1 MGLVDYAGSDSDS
14 DAEVEQTQKKTH
26 NAIRESLK
34 PDEESYFGE
43 HDEEKGNYSV
53 GQGQNNED
61 DLEEIV
67 KPKSWEIKLAEKAR
81 RKLEKK
87 ALKKAQKLETKKERK
102 AMKEA
107 KKANKIAKIGNGI
120 QKDKKKIVISALGAL
135 GSIAAEH
142 SSDESDYDEKE
153 EPKEFNKRKTQHG
166 LLSNLPAPKGRD
178 NRSGGTDSFASLL
191 IPHSVATKTTIA
203 TSVPSVVKSTLV
215 AKTAEESDDDDD
227 EPTDF
232 FGFSLAPTPK
242 VEKAASDIP
251 FMAMNSSMDI
261 VGPSRPNEED
271 EIDPSQMY
279 QIPEDEEGQQSQG
292 PSSSEAWLH
301 RKITDEQAHKLLM
314 RFSHDIG
321 SEERRSINEMAN
333 SIVDVN
339 VDDAL
344 GPDVKTNIIK
354 NLGHRAFVEAT
365 SAPIPQVQTQGQTS
379 RRKHQITYLASLAV
393 AREEQLK
400 DQWAEQKQSKRMAR
414 QKYGF

>member
-14 DAEVEQTQKKTH
+14 DQEEVITQKKVTEAPPKPVLVDEDSFFDDSAI
-26 NAIRESLK
+26 NADS
-34 PDEESYFGE
+34 
-43 HDEEKGNYSV
+43 GNLNPSV
-53 GQGQNNED
+53 ED
-61 DLEEIV
+61 ALEEIV
-67 KPKSWEIKLAEKAR
+67 KPKDWEKKLADKAR

-87 ALKKAQKLETKKERK
+87 ALKKAQKLEKKKEK
-102 AMKEA
+102 KLA
-107 KKANKIAKIGNGI
+107 KKTAKGDKIPKIGGGV
-120 QKDKKKIVISALGAL
+120 QKSKVVISAFGAL
-135 GSIAAEH
+135 AGIAGEN
-142 SSDESDYDEKE
+142 SSDDSDSDEKE
-153 EPKEFNKRKTQHG
+153 KHPIKPKIGHG

-178 NRSGGTDSFASLL
+178 NRSDGSNIFQAAKSMV
-191 IPHSVATKTTIA
+191 PHSVAKKA
-203 TSVPSVVKSTLV
+203 PV
-215 AKTAEESDDDDD
+215 AASDPVFKPAPAPKIAEESDDDDD
-227 EPTDF
+227 ESTDF
-232 FGFSLAPTPK
+232 FGFSSAPARK
-242 VEKAASDIP
+242 EVEPVSEIP
-251 FMAMNSSMDI
+251 FMAMNSSMDV
-261 VGPSRPNEED
+261 VGPSRPTEED
-271 EIDPSQMY
+271 DMDPSQMY
-279 QIPEDEEGQQSQG
+279 QMPEDEEPQEGTSA
-292 PSSSEAWLH
+292 SNAWLH

-400 DQWAEQKQSKRMAR
+400 DQWADQKQSKRMAR

>member
-1 MGLVDYAGSDSDS
+1 MGLVDYAGSDSESDQEEETQQKTSAAPKKSGLLDEDS
-14 DAEVEQTQKKTH
+14 FFDNSVNSSAADVY
-26 NAIRESLK
+26 NAK
-34 PDEESYFGE
+34 
-43 HDEEKGNYSV
+43 
-53 GQGQNNED
+53 NED
-61 DLEEIV
+61 VLEEIV
-67 KPKSWEIKLAEKAR
+67 QPKDWEKKLAEKAR

-87 ALKKAQKLETKKERK
+87 ASKKAQKEEKKKEK
-102 AMKEA
+102 KLA
-107 KKANKIAKIGNGI
+107 KKAGKSNKIPKISSGV
-120 QKDKKKIVISALGAL
+120 QKEKGKIVISAFGAL
-135 GSIAAEH
+135 AGIAGNN
-142 SSDESDYDEKE
+142 SSDDSDTDEKE
-153 EPKEFNKRKTQHG
+153 VSPVKQKAG
-166 LLSNLPAPKGRD
+166 LGFLSNLPAPKGRD
-178 NRSGGTDSFASLL
+178 NRSDGANVFDKSL
-191 IPHSVATKTTIA
+191 IPHSVTK
-203 TSVPSVVKSTLV
+203 
-215 AKTAEESDDDDD
+215 KTPVSQPIFTPAPAPKIVEESDEEDDDS
-227 EPTDF
+227 TDF
-232 FGFSLAPTPK
+232 FGFSSAPIRK
-242 VEKAASDIP
+242 EEISSEVP
-251 FMAMNSSMDI
+251 FMATNSSMDV
-261 VGPSRPNEED
+261 VGPSRPTEED
-271 EIDPSQMY
+271 EIDPSEMY
-279 QIPEDEEGQQSQG
+279 QMPEEDGPQEGPTASN
-292 PSSSEAWLH
+292 AWLH

>member
-14 DAEVEQTQKKTH
+14 DQEEVTTQEKATIAT
-26 NAIRESLK
+26 NK
-34 PDEESYFGE
+34 PTLVDEDSFFDDSVVNSDSSNILHPTGE
-43 HDEEKGNYSV
+43 DA
-53 GQGQNNED
+53 
-61 DLEEIV
+61 LEEIV
-67 KPKSWEIKLAEKAR
+67 QPKDWEKKLADKAR

-87 ALKKAQKLETKKERK
+87 ALKKAQKMEKKKEKKLAKK
-102 AMKEA
+102 AMKDS
-107 KKANKIAKIGNGI
+107 KIPKVGTGV
-120 QKDKKKIVISALGAL
+120 QKEKGKVVISAFGAL
-135 GSIAAEH
+135 SGKAGDD
-142 SSDESDYDEKE
+142 SSDESETDEREKHSIK
-153 EPKEFNKRKTQHG
+153 PKIGHG

-178 NRSGGTDSFASLL
+178 NRSDGSNIFDKSMV
-191 IPHSVATKTTIA
+191 PHSVAKKAPAVT
-203 TSVPSVVKSTLV
+203 PSFKPAPAPKVV
-215 AKTAEESDDDDD
+215 EESDDDDD
-227 EPTDF
+227 GDVDF
-232 FGFSLAPTPK
+232 FGFSSAPARK
-242 VEKAASDIP
+242 EVEAAPEIP
-251 FMAMNSSMDI
+251 FMAMNSSMDV
-261 VGPSRPNEED
+261 VGPSRPTED
-271 EIDPSQMY
+271 DEMDPSQMY
-279 QIPEDEEGQQSQG
+279 QMPESEDPQEG
-292 PSSSEAWLH
+292 PSASNAWLH
-301 RKITDEQAHKLLM
+301 RKINDEQAHKLLM

-321 SEERRSINEMAN
+321 SEEKRSIDEMAS

>member
-14 DAEVEQTQKKTH
+14 DQEEEQVKDVPSKPVLMDD
-26 NAIRESLK
+26 ESFFDEK
-34 PDEESYFGE
+34 PKSNEAGCEQPNKEDVLDET
-43 HDEEKGNYSV
+43 
-53 GQGQNNED
+53 
-61 DLEEIV
+61 V
-67 KPKSWEIKLAEKAR
+67 KPKSWEIKLAEKAK
-81 RKLEKK
+81 RKLKKK
-87 ALKKAQKLETKKERK
+87 ALKKAQKLERKKEL
-102 AMKEA
+102 
-107 KKANKIAKIGNGI
+107 KKARNGSKIPKIGSGL
-120 QKDKKKIVISALGAL
+120 QKEKGKIVISAFGAL
-135 GSIAAEH
+135 GGIVGDN
-142 SSDESDYDEKE
+142 SSDESDDDGR
-153 EPKEFNKRKTQHG
+153 EPPTFKSKLGHG
-166 LLSNLPAPKGRD
+166 LLSSLPAPKGRD
-178 NRSGGTDSFASLL
+178 NRSGGTDTFAKSMV
-191 IPHSVATKTTIA
+191 PHSVAKKA
-203 TSVPSVVKSTLV
+203 TSAAPPASVFKPTP
-215 AKTAEESDDDDD
+215 APIIAEESDDDDD
-227 EPTDF
+227 GPTDF
-232 FGFSLAPTPK
+232 FGFSSTPARK
-242 VEKAASDIP
+242 VEEAVDIP
-251 FMAMNSSMDI
+251 FMAINSSMDV

-271 EIDPSQMY
+271 EMDPSQMY
-279 QIPEDEEGQQSQG
+279 QMPEYDEPGHDG

-321 SEERRSINEMAN
+321 SEERRSINEMAS

-400 DQWAEQKQSKRMAR
+400 DQWADQKQSKRMAR

>member
-14 DAEVEQTQKKTH
+14 DPEEEKVQKKKH
-26 NAIRESLK
+26 NATLESGQA
-34 PDEESYFGE
+34 DEESYFGE
-43 HDEEKGNYSV
+43 HEKVNPV
-53 GQGQNNED
+53 IGQGHNNED
-61 DLEEIV
+61 ALEEIV

-87 ALKKAQKLETKKERK
+87 AFKKAQKLETRKERK
-102 AMKEA
+102 AIKEA

-135 GSIAAEH
+135 GSIAAEN
-142 SSDESDYDEKE
+142 SSDESDNDEKE
-153 EPKEFNKRKTQHG
+153 EPKELNKRKTQHG

-203 TSVPSVVKSTLV
+203 PSVPSIVKSTPV
-215 AKTAEESDDDDD
+215 ARTAEESDDDDD

-232 FGFSLAPTPK
+232 FGFSSAPTRK
-242 VEKAASDIP
+242 VEIVASDIP
-251 FMAMNSSMDI
+251 FMAINSSMDV

-271 EIDPSQMY
+271 EIDPSEMY
-279 QIPEDEEGQQSQG
+279 QMPEDDEQHQPQG
-292 PSSSEAWLH
+292 TSSDAWLH